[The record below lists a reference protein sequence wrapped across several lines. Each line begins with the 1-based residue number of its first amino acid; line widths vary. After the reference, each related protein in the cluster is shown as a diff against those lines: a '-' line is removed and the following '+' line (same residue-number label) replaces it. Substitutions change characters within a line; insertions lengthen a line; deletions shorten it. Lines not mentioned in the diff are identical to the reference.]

1 MEQNTFEGRVYSSR
15 LAGSSSPIKPAR
27 NSPEEEKM
35 AQHTVTGAIQIGT
48 GRSVAN
54 IDIVQM
60 TTTNQSGVEGE
71 KERGMAPLG
80 TKVVRHAVYTVP
92 FFVDPLQM
100 AKTNATVEDLKVFAS
115 ILPHVFDLNLS
126 RTRPE
131 VELRHAW
138 WVEHTGPLGSIP
150 THVVLDTLTP
160 KAKTEAPA
168 SWADYQDADEKS
180 LAADKR
186 VKSVT
191 DLLNG
196 VPEISGNRVSGL
208 LVVETTFSNINGD
221 PDAES
226 LPRSVD
232 GIGIVSDVSIKAK
245 IRKIAANPKFFE
257 AAGIKYDSARMGILE
272 QRGRGGL
279 ARKDINR
286 LTPEEFLSRFW
297 DARLFGSTFLEA
309 EEKT

>member
-1 MEQNTFEGRVYSSR
+1 
-15 LAGSSSPIKPAR
+15 
-27 NSPEEEKM
+27 M
-35 AQHTVTGAIQIGT
+35 AQHTVTGAVQIGT

-60 TTTNQSGVEGE
+60 TTTNQSGVQTD
-71 KERGMAPLG
+71 KDRGMAPLG

-100 AKTNATVEDLKVFAS
+100 AKTNATVDDLKVFAA
-115 ILPHVFDLNLS
+115 ILPHIFDLNLS

-160 KAKTEAPA
+160 RVKTESPG
-168 SWADYQDADEKS
+168 SWVDYEDGDAKA
-180 LAADKR
+180 LAGDKR

-196 VPEISGNRVSGL
+196 VPEISGNRVTGL
-208 LVVETTFSNINGD
+208 LIVETTFSNINGD

-232 GIGIVSDVSIKAK
+232 RIGIVSDVSIKAK
-245 IRKIAANPKFFE
+245 IRKIAANPEFFR
-257 AAGIKYDSARMGILE
+257 AAGLEYKSENMVILE
-272 QRGRGGL
+272 QRGRDRNQIKNL
-279 ARKDINR
+279 S
-286 LTPEEFLSRFW
+286 PEKFLSRFW

-309 EEKT
+309 EEKSEGAEKKPKKQATAA

>member
-1 MEQNTFEGRVYSSR
+1 
-15 LAGSSSPIKPAR
+15 
-27 NSPEEEKM
+27 M
-35 AQHTVTGAIQIGT
+35 AQHTVTGAVQIGT

-60 TTTNQSGVEGE
+60 TTTNQSGVEGD
-71 KERGMAPLG
+71 KDRGMAPLG

-100 AKTNATVEDLKVFAS
+100 AKTNATVEDLKIFAS
-115 ILPHVFDLNLS
+115 ILPHIFNLNLT

-150 THVVLDTLTP
+150 NHVVLDTLTP

-168 SWADYQDADEKS
+168 TWADYQDGNAEA

-186 VKSVT
+186 VKRVV

-196 VPEISGNRVSGL
+196 VPEISGNRMTGL
-208 LVVETTFSNINGD
+208 LVIESTFSNINGD

-232 GIGIVSDVSIKAK
+232 QIGIVSDVSIKAK
-245 IRKIAANPKFFE
+245 IRKVAANPEFFK
-257 AAGIKYDSARMGILE
+257 AAGIEYDSARMGILE
-272 QRGRGGL
+272 QRGRDRNEIKKL
-279 ARKDINR
+279 K
-286 LTPEEFLSRFW
+286 PEEFLSRYW

-309 EEKT
+309 EEKKQTQATEEKPKEQPEKAKSQTTVA

>member
-1 MEQNTFEGRVYSSR
+1 
-15 LAGSSSPIKPAR
+15 
-27 NSPEEEKM
+27 M
-35 AQHTVTGAIQIGT
+35 ATHTVTGAVQIGT

-100 AKTNATVEDLKVFAS
+100 AKTNATAEDLKIFAS
-115 ILPHVFDLNLS
+115 ILPHIFNLNMA

-138 WVEHTGPLGSIP
+138 WVEHTGPLGSVP

-160 KAKTEAPA
+160 KVKTESPA
-168 SWADYQDADEKS
+168 SWADYEDGDDAQLSE
-180 LAADKR
+180 DKR

-196 VPEISGNRVSGL
+196 VPEFSNPMNRVTGL
-208 LVVETTFSNINGD
+208 LVVEATFSNINGD

-245 IRKIAANPKFFE
+245 VRKVAANPEFFK
-257 AAGIKYDSARMGILE
+257 AAGIKYDQSRMGILE
-272 QRGRGGL
+272 QRGRDRNEIKNL
-279 ARKDINR
+279 K
-286 LTPEEFLSRFW
+286 PEEFLGRFW

-309 EEKT
+309 EEKGDAPETKPKKKTTAA

>member
-1 MEQNTFEGRVYSSR
+1 
-15 LAGSSSPIKPAR
+15 
-27 NSPEEEKM
+27 M
-35 AQHTVTGAIQIGT
+35 AQHTVTGAVQLGI

-71 KERGMAPLG
+71 KDRGMAPLG

-100 AKTNATVEDLKVFAS
+100 AKTSATVEDLKVFAS
-115 ILPHVFDLNLS
+115 ILPHIFDLNLA

-150 THVVLDTLTP
+150 NHVVLDTLTP
-160 KAKTEAPA
+160 RAKTDAPA
-168 SWADYQDADEKS
+168 SWSDYQDADEKA
-180 LAADKR
+180 LAANGR

-196 VPEISGNRVSGL
+196 MPEFSEPVNRVTGL
-208 LVVETTFSNINGD
+208 LVVEATFSNINGD

-232 GIGIVSDVSIKAK
+232 RIGIVSDVSIKAK
-245 IRKIAANPKFFE
+245 IRKIAANPEFFK
-257 AAGIKYDSARMGILE
+257 AAGIKYDSTRMGILE
-272 QRGRGGL
+272 QRGRD
-279 ARKDINR
+279 RNQIKK

-309 EEKT
+309 EEKEPEKKAKKQATVA

>member
-1 MEQNTFEGRVYSSR
+1 M
-15 LAGSSSPIKPAR
+15 PAIH
-27 NSPEEEKM
+27 SDLEKRGKHM

-232 GIGIVSDVSIKAK
+232 RIGIVSDVSIKAK
-245 IRKIAANPKFFE
+245 IRKIAGNPEFFK

-272 QRGRGGL
+272 QRGRD
-279 ARKDINR
+279 RNQIKK
-286 LTPEEFLSRFW
+286 LTPEEFLARFW

-309 EEKT
+309 DEKTEETGKKTKKQTTAAA